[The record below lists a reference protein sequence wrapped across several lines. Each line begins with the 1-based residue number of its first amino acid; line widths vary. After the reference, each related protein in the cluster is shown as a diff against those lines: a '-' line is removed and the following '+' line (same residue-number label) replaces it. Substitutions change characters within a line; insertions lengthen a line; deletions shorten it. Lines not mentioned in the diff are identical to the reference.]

1 VAGAL
6 LAPGLTA
13 TAGNLSTGEGALSAL
28 SAIGEVVLHN
38 LMHSDGIGRDAKDLV
53 VEFHSTDF
61 CAGHVQNFHGRHSL
75 STPFLLV
82 SRGSLLRVAAGSLL
96 RVLADVSAGLLDLVD
111 LNGAL
116 DGHQTALGAGNGA
129 ADDPRRLAKLTENR
143 MSLLAKYGYTEQMA
157 KQLCATHGLLSPI
170 YTTGTRGGCWFC
182 PNCKIQHFVN
192 LRRNHPELWAE
203 LVELSHTPN
212 LCSYGFK
219 YGLTVQEVEKRM
231 NAEEQQLKLF

>member
-1 VAGAL
+1 MKILYLPLKKEWYEMIERGDKREEYRENTRYWKTRLIDTVIYD
-6 LAPGLTA
+6 
-13 TAGNLSTGEGALSAL
+13 EGDEETESPVF
-28 SAIGEVVLHN
+28 IFFK
-38 LMHSDGIGRDAKDLV
+38 DYDAV
-53 VEFHSTDF
+53 CFS
-61 CAGHVQNFHGRHSL
+61 
-75 STPFLLV
+75 
-82 SRGSLLRVAAGSLL
+82 
-96 RVLADVSAGLLDLVD
+96 
-111 LNGAL
+111 
-116 DGHQTALGAGNGA
+116 
-129 ADDPRRLAKLTENR
+129 
-143 MSLLAKYGYTEQMA
+143 YGYTEQMA

>member
-1 VAGAL
+1 
-6 LAPGLTA
+6 
-13 TAGNLSTGEGALSAL
+13 
-28 SAIGEVVLHN
+28 
-38 LMHSDGIGRDAKDLV
+38 MAKM
-53 VEFHSTDF
+53 
-61 CAGHVQNFHGRHSL
+61 AR
-75 STPFLLV
+75 
-82 SRGSLLRVAAGSLL
+82 RKRVAAYL
-96 RVLADVSAGLLDLVD
+96 RQPGRRGYRNGFPGRAASVVHERIRRAVRTARDKKIYGFPLGGKCFINRDCKVAPIRKYLAEIAGGPLRAKTNIVQYI
-111 LNGAL
+111 GI
-116 DGHQTALGAGNGA
+116 A
-129 ADDPRRLAKLTENR
+129 ADEPRRLAKLTENR